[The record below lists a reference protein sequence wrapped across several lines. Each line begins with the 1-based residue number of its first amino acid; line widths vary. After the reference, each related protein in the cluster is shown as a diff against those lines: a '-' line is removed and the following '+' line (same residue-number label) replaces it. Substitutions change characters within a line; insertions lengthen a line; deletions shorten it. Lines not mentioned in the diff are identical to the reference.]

1 MKVVALETSRLQKK
15 ELEQLKWAHRHLEHP
30 SFAARV
36 SSLVG
41 SPIEESLK
49 LLPKSWFKKLHD
61 AVEGSIRQSLDVAI
75 ESIDVVTPKFSSS
88 HFHRF
93 MAAGTGA
100 VGGFLGP
107 IALLAELPLM
117 TTLILR
123 AIAEIA
129 LEEGEDLEDTH
140 TRIACVEVFAF
151 GARSKA
157 DSSAE
162 AGYFGVRSMLGLHFS
177 TSLVNV
183 AEDKAIAIP
192 GGVEFMRA
200 VAARFGMVVEDK
212 VAAKMIPVVGAAS
225 GAALN
230 LIFMNHYLDVAR
242 GHFIVRRLERKHG
255 VETIKNLYER
265 ITEEEIANQNYSP
278 VEGW

>member
-1 MKVVALETSRLQKK
+1 M
-15 ELEQLKWAHRHLEHP
+15 EHP

-129 LEEGEDLEDTH
+129 LEEGEDLADTH